1 MSQDFLKQLNTKKP
15 TVPPR
20 TDELNQQA
28 PVQPNPVTSQSG
40 YLDTHTQV
48 IETTRSSLLME
59 NSMHRKFSDRCHT
72 GGIIRACWV
81 EAALTLAEADPE
93 LMKRIEDLAKE
104 LTYIRKEQADDRRRV
119 TMYENRKK

>member
-1 MSQDFLKQLNTKKP
+1 
-15 TVPPR
+15 
-20 TDELNQQA
+20 
-28 PVQPNPVTSQSG
+28 
-40 YLDTHTQV
+40 
-48 IETTRSSLLME
+48 ME